1 MKPTKIVVFCGSSKF
16 CDVMAVCAWL
26 VEKHESAITMGLHLL
41 PYWYCTEAESHLA
54 EAEGIADQM
63 DELHLRKIDLATEV
77 FVVNINDY
85 IGESTARE
93 IRYAEKKGI
102 KLRWYMT
109 DPIGDEA
116 NQMLLDFIE
125 KEANAP
131 TPTRPKPPE

>member
-1 MKPTKIVVFCGSSKF
+1 MTNAAPKIVVFCGSSKF

-26 VEKHESAITMGLHLL
+26 VEKHENAITMGLHLL
-41 PYWYCTEAESHLA
+41 PYWYTDVENHLA
-54 EAEGIADQM
+54 EAEGVADQM

-77 FVVNINDY
+77 FVINVNDY

-93 IRYAEKKGI
+93 IQYAQDKGL

-116 NQMLLDFIE
+116 NQMLLDFIKKE
-125 KEANAP
+125 KELDIP
-131 TPTRPKPPE
+131 G